1 MILVDKNFPKRR
13 VYAMPYHYA
22 DDSNS
27 LYNRECRVMFILEN
41 HTVYRNSLCPCI
53 FRSSIIPILH
63 ISCIESFNLREKQL
77 YSFGRDISTGK
88 CSYRIPFANLDP
100 WNIYE
105 GFHSSYIS
113 CENAYKFQ

>member
-1 MILVDKNFPKRR
+1 MPAHTNGIYKRFIFLLGNSWEQPDTFFKEISGYKEEYSQMILVDKNFPKRR

-53 FRSSIIPILH
+53 FRSSIIPIFAYFLH
-63 ISCIESFNLREKQL
+63 
-77 YSFGRDISTGK
+77 
-88 CSYRIPFANLDP
+88 
-100 WNIYE
+100 
-105 GFHSSYIS
+105 
-113 CENAYKFQ
+113 